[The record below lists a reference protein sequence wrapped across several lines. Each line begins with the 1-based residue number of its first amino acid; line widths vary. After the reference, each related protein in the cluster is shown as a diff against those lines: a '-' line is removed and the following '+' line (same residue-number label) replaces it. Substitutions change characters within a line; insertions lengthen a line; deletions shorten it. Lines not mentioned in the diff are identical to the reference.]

1 MIKTLI
7 VTGGKINKSFL
18 KKYLEK
24 EKFDNILAVDKGL
37 EFLDELNILP
47 NYIIGDFDSV
57 NKNILKKYLNK
68 KQVQIYKF
76 ESEKDYTDT
85 NLAIKLAIKLK
96 SKEIIILGAIGTRID
111 HTIANVSILCETLN
125 KNIDTK
131 IIDEY
136 NKIQLINKKLEIKK
150 EYRYLSI
157 LPFTNKVEGITLK
170 GFKYNLDN
178 YTLEIGSTIGISNEQ
193 IETKATIE
201 IEKGILIVIQ
211 SKD

>member
-68 KQVQIYKF
+68 KEVQIHKF

-96 SKEIIILGAIGTRID
+96 SKEIVILGAIGTRID

-157 LPFTNKVEGITLK
+157 LPLTNKVEGITLK
-170 GFKYNLDN
+170 GLKYNLDN

>member
-7 VTGGKINKSFL
+7 VTGGKINIKFLREYLVKNSFQ
-18 KKYLEK
+18 
-24 EKFDNILAVDKGL
+24 NIIAVDKGL
-37 EFLDELNILP
+37 EILAKLNILP

-111 HTIANVSILCETLN
+111 HTIANVSMLCETLN

-136 NKIQLINKKLEIKK
+136 NKIQIINKKLEIKK

-157 LPFTNKVEGITLK
+157 LPLTNKVEGITLK
-170 GFKYNLDN
+170 GFKYKLDN

-193 IETKATIE
+193 IETKAAIE